1 MNRKWM
7 AGFLAICLVLGSTSV
22 ALASSGRG
30 TKGSQSPA
38 AAGAQKGRSVDH
50 QQKVSDLKAE
60 LAKLRELQRQAN
72 DLRHQLNHEYSGLR
86 QAIGQAIDE
95 GKVDL
100 LKEKLPE
107 LQALRTKLQAASA
120 EQEQERVQ
128 TQGFEAAKKSADVD
142 GATARIQAAEARV
155 QARIDAL
162 QSALDSMK
170 TLSENITS
178 QLTGAPSQP
187 ADEQDSDGATPPAD
201 TTTTTDQTTAP
212 ADSTVPATTTP

>member
-30 TKGSQSPA
+30 TKGSQAPA
-38 AAGAQKGRSVDH
+38 TAGAQKGRSVDR
-50 QQKVSDLKAE
+50 QQKVSDLKAD

-72 DLRHQLNHEYSGLR
+72 DLRHQLNREYSGLR
-86 QAIGQAIDE
+86 RAIGQAMDE
-95 GKVDL
+95 GKADL

-162 QSALDSMK
+162 QAALDSMK
-170 TLSENITS
+170 SLSEDITS
-178 QLTGAPSQP
+178 QLSAAPSQP
-187 ADEQDSDGATPPAD
+187 ADDQESDGSTPAAD
-201 TTTTTDQTTAP
+201 TTTVDQTVAP
-212 ADSTVPATTTP
+212 VDSTVTP